1 MYLISDK
8 LLQAD
13 GNELIKNAVPTSN
26 VILPAKFVSTSDI
39 LFFSFLIIFIFWQK
53 PTLFQAEECTW
64 VSHFKNEWN

>member
-1 MYLISDK
+1 MYFISDK

-26 VILPAKFVSTSDI
+26 VISAGKICFYLWHT
-39 LFFSFLIIFIFWQK
+39 FFIFIFWQK

-64 VSHFKNEWN
+64 VSDFKNEWN